1 MFQSPISPPL
11 PSSKPPSARTISTS
25 VASFL
30 PPPDS
35 PSDPPLPPPSYTVY
49 WLHKRVSPPT
59 LPWLGIATVV
69 HLGRS
74 SFDLFQLCLPNG
86 TALFFQREARD
97 FPGKTQLGAIERCD
111 PGAVLLASAGA
122 FTDTRRSIVRLKLH
136 FQAGATAHQHGSS
149 AHLTVRHFQGSGTFP
164 GRLHI
169 RA

>member
-1 MFQSPISPPL
+1 MFQSPISPHSPPRNPPL
-11 PSSKPPSARTISTS
+11 PGPSPPQS
-25 VASFL
+25 ASFL

-49 WLHKRVSPPT
+49 WRHKRVSPPT
-59 LPWLGIATVV
+59 LPWLGTATVI

-97 FPGKTQLGAIERCD
+97 FPGKTQLGTVERYD

-122 FTDTRRSIVRLKLH
+122 FTDTRRSIVRLELH

-149 AHLTVRHFQGSGTFP
+149 ARLTVRHFQGSGTCP
-164 GRLHI
+164 
-169 RA
+169 